1 LGERRRV
8 YREALLRAIA
18 IHEEFGRSMDEGTA
32 GERISAWFHRI
43 WRRGVMR
50 SGLGTGLVLALAAV
64 AFILAYRQHVQGN
77 FHKLKERM
85 AVERPQL
92 ADPRPG
98 GQEPVVVTRTR
109 LMEDAEPE
117 FLSVT
122 MLPGRGMN
130 VLQIRAYIPGK
141 GEVDLLDS
149 PSVAV
154 AAMQMTGKKTDLN
167 GQTSLAMGGAFSVP
181 WADRLW
187 ATSTE
192 AGGHATAI
200 WQGHAFALPPGEA
213 NPAQG
218 GLILGMASAGSNTS
232 TLPDGGQAEG
242 SFNTSSNQ
250 WFSKTDVKI
259 AALLSSHT
267 VDLTVTAH
275 NGGDAPEPVGI
286 GWMPRFAVL
295 PGSRQHI
302 RLRIPGES
310 RVEWGEPNRAP
321 TGRLLP
327 VSGTTFDYTTREG
340 ANLPDRG
347 LDECFTDLQQG
358 VLDNGPVAEL
368 DDEADRYR
376 LRLTLLSPEI
386 KAIRAVAPADANFV
400 MIGPQFNYP
409 DPLGREW
416 DKSGGSGMVTL
427 APGQSVQWKVRLEI
441 LPLNGN
447 EGAP

>member
-1 LGERRRV
+1 ME
-8 YREALLRAIA
+8 
-18 IHEEFGRSMDEGTA
+18 DGTA
-32 GERISAWFHRI
+32 GERIAAWFHRI

-98 GQEPVVVTRTR
+98 GQEPVVLTRTR
-109 LMEDAEPE
+109 LMEDAGPE
-117 FLSVT
+117 FLSAT

-130 VLQIRAYIPGK
+130 ILQIRAYIPGK
-141 GEVDLLDS
+141 GEVNLLDS
-149 PSVAV
+149 PSLATATV
-154 AAMQMTGKKTDLN
+154 QMTGKKADLN
-167 GQTSLAMGGAFSVP
+167 GQLSLTMGGTFSVP

-187 ATSTE
+187 ANAE
-192 AGGHATAI
+192 AGEHAAAT
-200 WQGHAFALPPGEA
+200 WQGHTIALPAGETI
-213 NPAQG
+213 PVQG
-218 GLILGMASAGSNTS
+218 GLILGVASNASNTS
-232 TLPDGGQAEG
+232 TLPDGGQAEA
-242 SFNTSSNQ
+242 SFHSAGNQ
-250 WFSKTDVKI
+250 WFSTTDVKVT
-259 AALLSSHT
+259 ALLSSHT
-267 VDLTVTAH
+267 IDLTVTAR
-275 NGGDAPEPVGI
+275 NAGETPEPVGI

-295 PGSRQHI
+295 PGARPEI
-302 RLRIPGES
+302 RVRIPGES
-310 RVEWGEPNRAP
+310 RVERGERNGAP
-321 TGRLLP
+321 TGKLVP
-327 VSGTTFDYTTREG
+327 VSGTAFDFAAREG
-340 ANLPDRG
+340 AKLPDHG
-347 LDECFTDLQQG
+347 LDECFADLQQG

-368 DDEADRYR
+368 DDAADGYR
-376 LRLTLLSPEI
+376 LRFTVLSPEI

-416 DKSGGSGMVTL
+416 EKTGGSGMVTL

-447 EGAP
+447 DGAL

>member
-8 YREALLRAIA
+8 SREALLRAIA

-98 GQEPVVVTRTR
+98 GQEPIILTRTR

-117 FLSVT
+117 FLSAT

-130 VLQIRAYIPGK
+130 MLQIRAYIPGK

-149 PSVAV
+149 PSLAS
-154 AAMQMTGKKTDLN
+154 ATAQMTGKKADLN
-167 GQTSLAMGGAFSVP
+167 GQLSLTMGGTFSVP

-187 ATSTE
+187 ANAE
-192 AGGHATAI
+192 AGGHAAVT
-200 WQGHAFALPPGEA
+200 WRGHTIALPAGETI
-213 NPAQG
+213 PVRG
-218 GLILGMASAGSNTS
+218 GLILGVASNASNTS
-232 TLPDGGQAEG
+232 TLPDGGQAEA
-242 SFNTSSNQ
+242 SFHSFGNQ
-250 WFSKTDVKI
+250 WFSTTDVRVT
-259 AALLSSHT
+259 ALLSSHT
-267 VDLTVTAH
+267 IDLTVTAR
-275 NGGDAPEPVGI
+275 NAGDMPEPVGI

-295 PGSRQHI
+295 PGARPEI
-302 RLRIPGES
+302 RVRIPGES
-310 RVEWGEPNRAP
+310 RVERDERSGAP
-321 TGRLLP
+321 TGKLIP
-327 VSGTTFDYTTREG
+327 VSGKAFDFAAREG
-340 ANLPDRG
+340 AKLPDHG
-347 LDECFTDLQQG
+347 LDECFADLQQG

-368 DDEADRYR
+368 DDAADGYR
-376 LRLTLLSPEI
+376 LRFTVLSPEI
-386 KAIRAVAPADANFV
+386 KAIRAVAPADANFI

-416 DKSGGSGMVTL
+416 EKSGGSGMVTL
-427 APGQSVQWKVRLEI
+427 APGQSVQWKVRLEV

-447 EGAP
+447 DGGL